1 MRFISGRLFVAAS
14 IFIALTGQAAPQ
26 RTVGWPDT
34 IDLLNHERSQAD
46 ECASL
51 LKDAGD
57 KSTIDHG
64 RMVYGNA
71 KAASDGAIAGLEV
84 ALIQGYKP
92 ESLKGIHADLDAAG
106 AGLQQVCDAAKKAAS
121 EAPGTKGIVS
131 DIVKAAV
138 EPVIG
143 AIKDGVSALWSRHIE
158 QEQAEIDSIKGQLQA
173 AKWPVF

>member
-1 MRFISGRLFVAAS
+1 MDKALFLGAS
-14 IFIALTGQAAPQ
+14 LFIASTGASAAQ
-26 RTVGWPDT
+26 TTVGWPDT
-34 IDLLNHERSQAD
+34 IDLLNRERSQAD

-57 KSTIDHG
+57 KPAIDRG

-71 KAASDGAIAGLEV
+71 KSASDGAISGLEI
-84 ALIQGYKP
+84 ALVQGYKP
-92 ESLKGIHADLDAAG
+92 ESLKGIQADLDAAG

-121 EAPGTKGIVS
+121 DASGTKGIVS

-143 AIKDGVSALWSRHIE
+143 AIMEGVSALWNRHLE
-158 QEQAEIDSIKGQLQA
+158 QEKAEIDSIKGQLEA
-173 AKWPVF
+173 AKWPEF